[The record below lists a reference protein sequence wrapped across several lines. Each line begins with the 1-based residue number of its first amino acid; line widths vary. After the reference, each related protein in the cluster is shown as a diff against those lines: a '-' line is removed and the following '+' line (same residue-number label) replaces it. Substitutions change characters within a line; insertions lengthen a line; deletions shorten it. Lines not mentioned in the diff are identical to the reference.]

1 MLINELMK
9 EFSQLPELLD
19 VEQNLKSVNKKTIIQ
34 ATATATPLLISNIW
48 KKRKEKT
55 WRQSAQVTEFL
66 KLSRKTLNNSTE
78 MHRNF

>member
-48 KKRKEKT
+48 KKRKEKIL
-55 WRQSAQVTEFL
+55 VIVP
-66 KLSRKTLNNSTE
+66 
-78 MHRNF
+78 